1 MKAITLHQPWATLI
15 ATGHKQIE
23 TRSWP
28 TNHRGDL
35 AIHAAAS
42 IPAYAVQAVF
52 DSAAIRRALGYIP
65 SYGSHDEIRDFLK
78 SKLPLGAIV
87 ATCDLESCP
96 VMDAYRIRRVRDL
109 RGDEIEFGLYAP
121 GRYAWMLENVT
132 ILETPVPAKGFQ
144 GLWNWTPEAA

>member
-1 MKAITLHQPWATLI
+1 MKAITLHQPYATLI

-23 TRSWP
+23 TRSWAP
-28 TNHRGDL
+28 AYRGPL

-42 IPAYAVQAVF
+42 IPAYAIDAVWQ
-52 DSAAIRRALGYIP
+52 SEAIRRALGYIP
-65 SYGSHDEIRDFLK
+65 SSGTPDEIRSFLRR
-78 SKLPLGAIV
+78 LPLGKIV
-87 ATCDLESCP
+87 ATCELSSCP
-96 VMDAYRIRRVRDL
+96 VMDEYRIRRVRDL

-132 ILETPVPAKGFQ
+132 ILETPVPVKGLQ